1 MSFTMFDHSLSIPQ
15 DVVFTIPGN
24 PTIIEEA
31 PCASHELCEEDK
43 QPCASHEL
51 CEGDKQPCDSHEHCE
66 GDNASHELCEEDKQP
81 CASHELCDSNKHCED
96 KHCEE
101 DKNCDSNKHCDNLL
115 ICKEDQ
121 LCCEIECQIDCFVEE
136 LQSIKLKLRNMHE
149 KHRKVDSQ
157 LTTCMAKCSDL
168 TVENA
173 GLRDLLNRTTLNY
186 DDSQNLLS
194 KLQETNKNQSENLK
208 QLKTEKLV
216 LETFCKKTYTELTTL
231 I

>member
-15 DVVFTIPGN
+15 DVVFTIPN
-24 PTIIEEA
+24 NTTIVEE
-31 PCASHELCEEDK
+31 
-43 QPCASHEL
+43 Q
-51 CEGDKQPCDSHEHCE
+51 HCE
-66 GDNASHELCEEDKQP
+66 MDKPCEMDK
-81 CASHELCDSNKHCED
+81 
-96 KHCEE
+96 
-101 DKNCDSNKHCDNLL
+101 CDNLL

-136 LQSIKLKLRNMHE
+136 LQSIKFKLRNMHE
-149 KHRKVDSQ
+149 KHRRVDSQ

-173 GLRDLLNRTTLNY
+173 GLRDQLNRTTLNY